1 MQGNSDFIS
10 VASAARLNCHV
21 APHDPLLLHYVE
33 AAAFN
38 AERPVRP
45 LLLKGLLEL
54 PRVADEHGFVS
65 VSVANSLLTEL
76 AEELPIKSEWALPD
90 TLSSPRVL
98 RVHELDFE
106 VARDVMER
114 FHYLRSARTDGRAYG
129 LSTHGGRLV
138 ALCVSSPVDVER
150 LHELL
155 ESHGRRSEFARVI
168 SRLFAF
174 EGAPINSISYMLARV
189 GREERR
195 IGITDFLTYVNPNM
209 GFTGSSYL
217 ASGWQLFGTESGTKY
232 RYVDERYITD
242 RELTARFGAHDDHR
256 YHHLLGRRFAV
267 SIMSFQPLLVFH
279 TGLI

>member
-1 MQGNSDFIS
+1 MQGNSNLIS
-10 VASAARLNCHV
+10 VASARLNCQV
-21 APHDPLLLHYVE
+21 APHDALLLHYVE
-33 AAAFN
+33 AAAFSVG
-38 AERPVRP
+38 RPVRP

-54 PRVADEHGFVS
+54 PRVADEHGLVRL
-65 VSVANSLLTEL
+65 SVAKRLLAEL
-76 AEELPIKSEWALPD
+76 AAELPAKSEWALPD
-90 TLSSPRVL
+90 VLSSPRAL
-98 RVHELDFE
+98 YVHTLDFE

-155 ESHGRRSEFARVI
+155 ESQGRRSEFARVI

-195 IGITDFLTYVNPNM
+195 MGITEFLTYVNPNM

-232 RYVDERYITD
+232 RYVDDRYITD

-256 YHHLLGRRFAV
+256 YQHLLGRRFAV
-267 SIMSFQPLLVFH
+267 SIMRFQLLLVFH